1 MGEPV
6 VVTGA
11 HSVLGSMLCAHLAGQ
26 QEPVIGLITPW
37 ADSADLAIQTVR
49 ADLRKPLPSDVCDL
63 IRRSGQVFHLAWARG
78 AGTRTE
84 NIAMIDHLMSCVRAP
99 AHFHLMSS
107 VAAGPR
113 AESEYGKSKWEA
125 TQRVRK
131 AGGNVLVCGLVSGD
145 HPKLPFNQLQAAV
158 GRSWLSLELKQ
169 PVKVYPISTVQ
180 LFEAI
185 TGILRA
191 PPPPGCYGLFQKN
204 GPDLNQLL
212 RQIEQGSPRRRWKLT
227 LRQQWIEQVARVLK
241 KLKLPPHSAWERALT
256 LLQKDAA
263 LLDDLP
269 QLNGVRPPSR

>member
-11 HSVLGSMLCAHLAGQ
+11 HSVLGRMLCAHLAGQ

-37 ADSADLAIQTVR
+37 AKPVDLAIQTVR

-63 IRRSGQVFHLAWARG
+63 LRRSGQVFHLAWARG
-78 AGTRTE
+78 AGTRAE
-84 NIAMIDHLMSCVRAP
+84 NIAMIDHLMSCVRTP

-131 AGGNVLVCGLVSGD
+131 AGGNVLVCGLVTGD
-145 HPKLPFNQLQAAV
+145 QPELPFNQLKAAV

-169 PVKVYPISTVQ
+169 PVRVYPVSPER
-180 LFEAI
+180 LFGAI

-191 PPPPGCYGLFQKN
+191 PPPADCYGLFQTD

-212 RQIEQGSPRRRWKLT
+212 RKMERDTPRRRWKLT
-227 LRQQWIEQVARVLK
+227 LRQPWIEQLARLLK
-241 KLKLPPHSAWERALT
+241 KAKFPPHSAWERILT
-256 LLQKDAA
+256 LLQKDAG

-269 QLNGVRPPSR
+269 QLNEARTANH